1 MASGGTFRSPSS
13 AKISE
18 LMPSDEDRTAR
29 QPWNFK
35 ETRPILVGW
44 RLATL
49 KGPPKGPLGSL
60 QLDFA

>member
-1 MASGGTFRSPSS
+1 MASSGTFRSLSGAETS
-13 AKISE
+13 D
-18 LMPSDEDRTAR
+18 LVPSDEDRTAR

-35 ETRPILVGW
+35 GTRPILVGW

-49 KGPPKGPLGSL
+49 KRLLGNL